1 MSAITPAE
9 RAAEPAST
17 AIVYR
22 GELDYISRCIL
33 DYPDIETGGELFGFW
48 TASGVPVVLYA
59 IGPGPRANHEVA
71 FFNQDLAYLKRVGNR
86 LISAYGLQHIGEWHS
101 HHRLGLAKPSGHDAQ
116 TMVHSIDANG
126 LGRFLLCIGNCGAGR
141 STLNAFAFH
150 QDSGYDYRHAAW
162 DVKEGASPYRA
173 VADNDPELADIL
185 VHPRT
190 SAPAM
195 ENLLLATGEEQ
206 LVTPD
211 YSADYWLNRKENN
224 LALKRILDF
233 LADVAPQDRC
243 APKLDAENRVVIA
256 VDRPDRR
263 ETILFPAR
271 FPLEAPLLDIQ
282 PRKDEDRPSFLE
294 RFQKLCGRINGRARI
309 PDGPLGDRPL
319 PDNGP
324 PNGEPALPEWTYA
337 GDIVQAFES
346 WYRLVFAPPPP
357 APPEA
362 STSSTPP
369 AVSDPPAASTP
380 SSPEPDPS

>member
-1 MSAITPAE
+1 MNSPTPADC
-9 RAAEPAST
+9 AAEPAPT

-71 FFNQDLAYLKRVGNR
+71 FFNQDLAYLTRVGNR

-116 TMVHSIDANG
+116 TMVHSIEANG
-126 LGRFLLCIGNCGAGR
+126 LGRFLLCIGNCGDGR
-141 STLNAFAFH
+141 STFNAFAFH
-150 QDSGYDYRHAAW
+150 QDAGYDYRHAAW
-162 DVKEGASPYRA
+162 DVKEGPSPYRA
-173 VADNDPELADIL
+173 VADNDPELSGLL

-190 SAPAM
+190 AAPAM

-211 YSADYWLNRKENN
+211 YGADYWLNRKENN

-233 LADVAPQDRC
+233 LAAAAPQDRC
-243 APKLDAENRVVIA
+243 LPKLDAENRVVIA

-271 FPLEAPLLDIQ
+271 FPLDPPLLDVQ
-282 PRKDEDRPSFLE
+282 PRRDEDRPSL
-294 RFQKLCGRINGRARI
+294 LARLFGARKRS
-309 PDGPLGDRPL
+309 DAES
-319 PDNGP
+319 P
-324 PNGEPALPEWTYA
+324 PENDSAAAPPALPEWTYA

-346 WYRLVFAPPPP
+346 WYRLVFPPAPSAAPAQTSDSPAASLPPPP
-357 APPEA
+357 TPEISQPP
-362 STSSTPP
+362 TPETNP
-369 AVSDPPAASTP
+369 T
-380 SSPEPDPS
+380 